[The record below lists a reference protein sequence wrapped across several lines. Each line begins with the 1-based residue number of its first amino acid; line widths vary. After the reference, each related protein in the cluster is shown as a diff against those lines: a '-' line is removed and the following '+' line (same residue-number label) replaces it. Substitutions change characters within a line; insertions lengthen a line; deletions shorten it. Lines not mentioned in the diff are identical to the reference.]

1 MTDEDMGY
9 WGLKAWLWSLIKNHC
24 ALGKICHCTQPL
36 PVCSCGS
43 FPWRDESAVR
53 YQLNYYCIFFGSAS
67 SARILNAPGWF
78 QLSLKACDIEHN
90 RDQIQLR
97 SANKQQTWA
106 LPVTISAPLSCQSLW
121 KRRCRTMKEPLWL
134 LMWETLIVAARFGTE
149 RKRRNLSIFAVLV
162 SSCAS
167 QKGRLLPVYDHAVLS
182 CSRGLTKPMQP
193 ERRIRYERIS
203 DKHWAAKILEDLKH
217 VWHSGGK

>member
-1 MTDEDMGY
+1 MADEDRGY
-9 WGLKAWLWSLIKNHC
+9 WGLRAWLWSLIKNHC
-24 ALGKICHCTQPL
+24 ALRKSCHCTQPL

-53 YQLNYYCIFFGSAS
+53 YQLNYYCIFLGSAS
-67 SARILNAPGWF
+67 SARILNVPGRF

-106 LPVTISAPLSCQSLW
+106 LPVTIAAPLLCQSLW

-134 LMWETLIVAARFGTE
+134 LMWETLIVPLWSWGKEAEFIHICSSGVISRVPE
-149 RKRRNLSIFAVLV
+149 RTPITSLQSHGAKLLSGSNKA
-162 SSCAS
+162 
-167 QKGRLLPVYDHAVLS
+167 HAGSEEDQIWKNQWQTLS
-182 CSRGLTKPMQP
+182 C
-193 ERRIRYERIS
+193 
-203 DKHWAAKILEDLKH
+203 
-217 VWHSGGK
+217 